1 MLRRLTGR
9 AFHKV
14 GAATLK
20 DLSPNDFFIFPDGYF
35 NKTPSHQ
42 STINKAIC
50 YNYLE
55 KQIQTF
61 RLYTRDLRATRTRYG
76 KQRQRKRS
84 VELAA
89 FQSSSGFFQLFP
101 NKGEL
106 IRS

>member
-1 MLRRLTGR
+1 MLRRLAGR

-14 GAATLK
+14 GAATLE

-35 NKTPSHQ
+35 NKTSSHQ

-61 RLYTRDLRATRTRYG
+61 RLYTRDLRATRTRNRNKG
-76 KQRQRKRS
+76 SENVQLNWQPFNRHQD
-84 VELAA
+84 
-89 FQSSSGFFQLFP
+89 FFNFFQIKA
-101 NKGEL
+101 N
-106 IRS
+106 